1 MSRASRSQL
10 ARVLADRFATAKDV
24 PALEHAIAEYLLRE
38 KRVGEL
44 DSLLRDIAQIRADE
58 GYVEADVVSAFPLT
72 DAAEADAKDLLKS
85 AYPDAK
91 SIVLNERINSDV
103 IGGMRLELA
112 NQQLDLSIRAKLNQ
126 FKQLT
131 GATSERMAK

>member
-72 DAAEADAKDLLKS
+72 DAAEADAKDLLPPAS
-85 AYPDAK
+85 HGVAAAVLRVL
-91 SIVLNERINSDV
+91 IVQRGHPTTLPTRQLRAIRIRGHFSN
-103 IGGMRLELA
+103 R
-112 NQQLDLSIRAKLNQ
+112 
-126 FKQLT
+126 
-131 GATSERMAK
+131 